1 MKTNSKVKTNSTMS
15 SFAEQVYSLCQ
26 NIPKGKVTTYKNIGE
41 ALGVRSYLA
50 IGQALRRSPG
60 MPFVPCHRVI
70 AGDGSLGGFKG
81 KLTGKEILEKRTL
94 LEKEGVEIQEN
105 KINLK
110 EYGWKI

>member
-1 MKTNSKVKTNSTMS
+1 MS

-41 ALGVRSYLA
+41 ALGVRSYRA
-50 IGQALRRSPG
+50 IGQALCHSPG

-70 AGDGSLGGFKG
+70 ASDGKLGGFNG
-81 KLTGKEILEKRTL
+81 KLMGKEIGEKKRL
-94 LEKEGVEIQEN
+94 LEKERVEIQEN